1 MYIAYASTATVAT
14 TLQDKLLESLVIMVI
29 GMGAVFLM
37 LTVAM
42 LGMIL
47 IGKVAAPRTESI
59 RQVVKEVK
67 TESIRHEK
75 KIDTKSLNDTDGDI
89 AAIVAV
95 IHHLR
100 NAKSLEIPII
110 KRRDI

>member
-14 TLQDKLLESLVIMVI
+14 SLQAKLLESLVIMVI

-37 LTVAM
+37 LTIAM

-47 IGKVAAPRTESI
+47 IGKIAAPRTESI

-75 KIDTKSLNDTDGDI
+75 RIGTKDLNDTDGDI
-89 AAIVAV
+89 AAIAAV

-100 NAKSLEIPII
+100 KTNGLEIPII

>member
-37 LTVAM
+37 LTIAM

-47 IGKVAAPRTESI
+47 IGKVAAPRTENI
-59 RQVVKEVK
+59 KQVVREVK
-67 TESIRHEK
+67 AESVRYEK
-75 KIDTKSLNDTDGDI
+75 RIDTKDQSDTDGDI

-100 NAKSLEIPII
+100 KAKSLEIPII

>member
-1 MYIAYASTATVAT
+1 MYIAYASTTAVAT
-14 TLQDKLLESLVIMVI
+14 TLQAKLLESLVIMII

-37 LTVAM
+37 LTIAM

-47 IGKVAAPRTESI
+47 IGKVSAPSTENI
-59 RQVVKEVK
+59 KQVVKDVK
-67 TESIRHEK
+67 AESVSQGK
-75 KIDTKSLNDTDGDI
+75 KIDTNDLNDTDGDI